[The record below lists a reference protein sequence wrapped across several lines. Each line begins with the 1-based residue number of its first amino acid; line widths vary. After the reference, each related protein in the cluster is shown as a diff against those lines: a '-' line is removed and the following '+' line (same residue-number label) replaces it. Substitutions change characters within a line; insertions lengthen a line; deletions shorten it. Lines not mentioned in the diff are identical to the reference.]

1 MGVDGLGSAAC
12 GVLTFGVALMGV
24 AALGVAEFGV
34 VALGVADLSVTSFG
48 VVVLGVALFGVALF
62 AEDFVEDFAEA
73 DFDPASLGVAGFCG
87 VSTLWGLGTFC
98 GVAAARV
105 GVLRSCFSKVGEIA
119 LSCNWASSWRFIS
132 LSGVL
137 TLRGPGDGTGTV
149 RLAHTF
155 SSKAG
160 SSG

>member
-12 GVLTFGVALMGV
+12 GVLTFGVALLGV

-34 VALGVADLSVTSFG
+34 ADFGVTSFG

-73 DFDPASLGVAGFCG
+73 DIDPASLGVAGFCG